1 MSTETAVDSPVAH
14 ADEPIVRLRHPWR
27 WVAVA
32 VIALFAAQA
41 IVFAV
46 TNDKLRWDLVGGYLF
61 EESIL
66 RGLWMTVKL
75 TVVSMVVGVV
85 LGTVLAVMRLSDNP
99 VFRAV
104 AGGYVWLFRGTPILV
119 QLLFWFF
126 LGTVLPTITIGI
138 PFGPDFGSWATNTVI
153 SQFTAAILGLGLNE
167 AAYMAEIVRAGIGS
181 VDQGQSEAAEALG
194 MSPATTYRRVIL
206 PQAARLIVPPT
217 ANQTISMLKLTS
229 LVLVIGLPELTTT
242 VQLIYGR
249 NLQQIPMLLVA
260 SIWYLVLTTILTI
273 IQSRLEKRMSRG
285 VSRSGTERRN
295 FFTARRPRMTT
306 EDAR

>member
-1 MSTETAVDSPVAH
+1 MSLETAVDSPAAH
-14 ADEPIVRLRHPWR
+14 ADEPVVRLRHPWR

-32 VIALFAAQA
+32 VLALFIAQA
-41 IVFAV
+41 VVFLV
-46 TNDKLRWDLVGGYLF
+46 TNDKLRWDLVRGYMF

-75 TVVSMVVGVV
+75 TVISMVVGVV

-104 AGGYVWLFRGTPILV
+104 AGGYIWIFRGTPILV

-295 FFTARRPRMTT
+295 IFSRQGGRA
-306 EDAR
+306 

>member
-1 MSTETAVDSPVAH
+1 MSTETGPTPAEAH

-32 VIALFAAQA
+32 VL
-41 IVFAV
+41 AV
-46 TNDKLRWDLVGGYLF
+46 YGAVLVKFLVTSPELRWDLVSGYIF
-61 EESIL
+61 EASIL
-66 RGLWMTVKL
+66 KGLVMTLKL
-75 TVVSMVVGVV
+75 TVVSMVVGVL
-85 LGTVLAVMRLSDNP
+85 LGAVLAVMRLSENP
-99 VFRAV
+99 VFRYV

-126 LGTVLPTITIGI
+126 LGTVLPRIGLGI
-138 PFGPDFGSWATNTVI
+138 PFGPDFVSWDTNDLITP
-153 SQFTAAILGLGLNE
+153 FAAAILGLGLNE

-181 VDQGQSEAAEALG
+181 VDKGQSEAAEALG
-194 MSPATTYRRVIL
+194 MSPLTTYRRVVL

-229 LVLVIGLPELTTT
+229 LTLVIGLPELTTT
-242 VQLIYGR
+242 AQLIYGR
-249 NLQQIPMLLVA
+249 NFQQIPLLIVA

-285 VSRSGTERRN
+285 VLRTTSKRR
-295 FFTARRPRMTT
+295 TT
-306 EDAR
+306 FGIKRGQA

>member
-1 MSTETAVDSPVAH
+1 MSTETATDAEQLH
-14 ADEPIVRLRHPWR
+14 ADEPIIRLRHPWR

-32 VIALFAAQA
+32 VLALFAAQA
-41 IVFAV
+41 VVFLV
-46 TNDKLRWDLVGGYLF
+46 TNDQLRWDLVGGYLF
-61 EESIL
+61 EDSIL
-66 RGLWMTVKL
+66 QGVWMTVKL
-75 TVVSMVVGVV
+75 TVIAMAVGIV

-126 LGTVLPTITIGI
+126 LGTVLPDITIGI
-138 PFGPDFGSWATNTVI
+138 PFTGIELASWPTNDVI
-153 SQFTAAILGLGLNE
+153 VPFTAAILGLGLNE

-181 VDQGQSEAAEALG
+181 VDKGQTEAAEALG

-229 LVLVIGLPELTTT
+229 LCLVIGLAELTTT
-242 VQLIYGR
+242 AQIIYGR
-249 NLQQIPMLLVA
+249 NFQQIPMLLVA
-260 SIWYLVLTTILTI
+260 SIWYLALTTILTL
-273 IQSRLEKRMSRG
+273 IQSRLEKRVGRG
-285 VSRSGTERRN
+285 VTQMGTRPKRIQSAMSG
-295 FFTARRPRMTT
+295 
-306 EDAR
+306 DAR

>member
-1 MSTETAVDSPVAH
+1 MSTETATDAGQVH

-32 VIALFAAQA
+32 VLALFAAQA
-41 IVFAV
+41 IVFLV
-46 TNDKLRWDLVGGYLF
+46 TNDELRWDLVGGYLF
-61 EESIL
+61 ETSIL
-66 RGLWMTVKL
+66 QGVWMTVKL
-75 TVVSMVVGVV
+75 TVIAMAVGIV

-126 LGTVLPTITIGI
+126 LGTVLPEITIGI
-138 PFGPDFGSWATNTVI
+138 PFTGIEFASWPTNDVI
-153 SQFTAAILGLGLNE
+153 VPFTAAILGLGLNE

-181 VDQGQSEAAEALG
+181 VDKGQTEAAEALG

-229 LVLVIGLPELTTT
+229 LCLVIGLAELTTT
-242 VQLIYGR
+242 AQIIYGR
-249 NLQQIPMLLVA
+249 NFQQIPMLLVA
-260 SIWYLVLTTILTI
+260 SIWYLALTTVLTLL
-273 IQSRLEKRMSRG
+273 QSRLEKRVGRG
-285 VSRSGTERRN
+285 VTQMGARTKRVQNVMSG
-295 FFTARRPRMTT
+295 
-306 EDAR
+306 DAR